1 MSERVSDWC
10 RTDLKALHNRPNFF
24 LPWLRAPLARKDYKC
39 NHPWVGLL
47 DGKVAVVTG
56 TSRGVGVGIA
66 HELLRAGAT
75 VIGCSRSRLDALP
88 GADAEPE
95 WARRSAQMVC
105 DQGDYTA
112 VDRFVTGVVDEYGR
126 IDILVN
132 NAGGTVPA
140 PHAEEIPELVQ
151 RLQGAPRS
159 ADDFERTALFHAFA
173 IQMNLISPLWFAIRV
188 YRQMKTQ
195 DGTGCIVNISSGAG
209 HPAGAPTLVS
219 YGAAKSGLNHLTRSL
234 AQEWG
239 PKVRVNCVALGPTIT
254 ENFRAF
260 VLPKDDPTGSEYFA
274 KVPMKR
280 GGEPAEVGRTV
291 VFLASGTVDFIN
303 GTTIEIDGGMLPGV
317 LYDAGLK
324 TITDLM

>member
-1 MSERVSDWC
+1 M
-10 RTDLKALHNRPNFF
+10 
-24 LPWLRAPLARKDYKC
+24 
-39 NHPWVGLL
+39 VGLL

-75 VIGCSRSRLDALP
+75 VIGCSRSPLDGLP
-88 GADAEPE
+88 GADAAPE
-95 WARRSAQMVC
+95 WAGRSAQMVC

-112 VDRFVTGVVDEYGR
+112 IDTFVQRVVDDFGR

-140 PHAEEIPELVQ
+140 PHAEDIPQLVQ
-151 RLQGAPRS
+151 RLQGTPRS
-159 ADDFERTALFHAFA
+159 DDDFERTALFHAFA
-173 IQMNLISPLWFAIRV
+173 VQMNLISPLWFAIRV

-234 AQEWG
+234 AEEWG

-260 VLPKDDPTGSEYFA
+260 VLPKDDPTGAEYFQ